1 MSNCNNDGKCIN
13 GIQPSH
19 CIEYDENFSVKDKI
33 KSIDE
38 KLSIIDNLFNKTVDG
53 KTLATGQDLTKTVQK
68 LVDESIKKNNNV
80 KETSSTLD
88 YSKIDLS
95 CLTGESCNAVMT
107 NEEIISFLV
116 KEVCFLKNKLMSI
129 STNY

>member
-1 MSNCNNDGKCIN
+1 MSNCNNGKCIN

-38 KLSIIDNLFNKTVDG
+38 KLLSIDNLFNKTVDG
-53 KTLATGQDLTKTVQK
+53 KTLATGQDLTKTIQK
-68 LVDESIKKNNNV
+68 LVDESIKNKNIIKDV
-80 KETSSTLD
+80 SSTLD

-95 CLTGESCNAVMT
+95 CLTGESCNTVMT
-107 NEEIISFLV
+107 NEEIISLLI
-116 KEVCFLKNKLMSI
+116 KEVCFLKNKLISI